1 MFIKI
6 NVLIFAILSPSLLI
20 LSSCQQAIRQE
31 EQVQTREEEDIYQL
45 TLNNY
50 RPVSLYNIPKT
61 EIVTARFPVID
72 LHTHDYAKTDAE
84 IDQWINTMDE
94 AGIAKSVI
102 MSYATGTRFDS
113 IYQRYSR
120 YPDRF
125 ILFCGFD
132 YTGYDQP
139 GFGPAAVAE
148 LERCFR
154 TGARGVGELGD
165 KGKGLFYSRPTRAY
179 GMHIDDPRM
188 DPLLQKCG
196 ELGMPVSIHVAEPIW
211 MYMPMDSTNDGLMNA
226 YRWRLDNDPGILGHQ
241 EMVNTLENAVKK
253 HPSTT
258 FIACHY
264 ANCSYDLQILGDL
277 FDQYSNLYADI
288 SARYGETAPIP
299 RFVNRF
305 FQRYQDRL
313 VYGTDMGMHQE
324 MYRTTFRI
332 LESEDEHFYDREHF
346 NYHWPL
352 HGYGLPDEVLE
363 KVYSGNTRKI
373 LRLPAM

>member
-1 MFIKI
+1 MYHKI
-6 NVLIFAILSPSLLI
+6 NVLIFSILSSGFLI
-20 LSSCQQAIRQE
+20 STSCQQAIQQE
-31 EQVQTREEEDIYQL
+31 EPVQTTEEEDIVQL

-84 IDQWINTMDE
+84 IDQWVKTMDE

-102 MSYATGTRFDS
+102 MSYATGMRFDS

-154 TGARGVGELGD
+154 NGARGVGELGD

-226 YRWRLDNDPGILGHQ
+226 YRWRLDNEPDILGHQ

-253 HPSTT
+253 HPATT

-264 ANCSYDLQILGDL
+264 ANCTMTCRSWVICLTSTAIYMRISRPGMEKPHRSPVLSTSFSGDTRTGWSMVRTWVCTKKCTGPP
-277 FDQYSNLYADI
+277 FVSWKAKMNI
-288 SARYGETAPIP
+288 FTTANASTITGHCMAMGCRMRFWRNSIP
-299 RFVNRF
+299 
-305 FQRYQDRL
+305 
-313 VYGTDMGMHQE
+313 GMPV
-324 MYRTTFRI
+324 R
-332 LESEDEHFYDREHF
+332 S
-346 NYHWPL
+346 
-352 HGYGLPDEVLE
+352 
-363 KVYSGNTRKI
+363 
-373 LRLPAM
+373 

>member
-1 MFIKI
+1 MHHKM
-6 NVLIFAILSPSLLI
+6 NVLIFAILSSSLLI
-20 LSSCQQAIRQE
+20 PTSCQQAVQQE
-31 EQVQTREEEDIYQL
+31 EPVQTTEEDDIYQL

-139 GFGPAAVAE
+139 DFGPAAVAE

-258 FIACHY
+258 FVACHY

-277 FDQYSNLYADI
+277 FDQYDNLYADI

-332 LESEDEHFYDREHF
+332 LESEDEHFYDRQHF

-363 KVYSGNTRKI
+363 KVYSGNARKI

>member
-139 GFGPAAVAE
+139 DFGPAAVAE

-258 FIACHY
+258 FVACHY

-277 FDQYSNLYADI
+277 FDQYDNLYADI

-332 LESEDEHFYDREHF
+332 LESEDEHFYDRQHF

-363 KVYSGNTRKI
+363 KVYSGNARKI